1 MELLK
6 GAAPCHGAGF
16 RQEGVLGAG
25 CAGGTVLGS
34 RLSCTHSTY
43 GGGGQRTWGPNPSLH
58 LFHPQNKA
66 LGAMWGG
73 GSWCHLPARV
83 REQSQ
88 KSGRR
93 RGLERG
99 AAILTALLGFLV
111 EKILCLLYFANA

>member
-73 GSWCHLPARV
+73 AAGVTCLHVCGNRAR
-83 REQSQ
+83 SQ
-88 KSGRR
+88 G
-93 RGLERG
+93 GDVG
-99 AAILTALLGFLV
+99 
-111 EKILCLLYFANA
+111 